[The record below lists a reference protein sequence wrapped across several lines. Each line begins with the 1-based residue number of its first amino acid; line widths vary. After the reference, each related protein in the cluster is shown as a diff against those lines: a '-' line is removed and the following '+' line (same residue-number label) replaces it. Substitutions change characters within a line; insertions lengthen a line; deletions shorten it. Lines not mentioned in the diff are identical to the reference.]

1 MVNCIQDVKITQLNV
16 FGDERGSVLK
26 MISVNSC
33 EFESFGEVYF
43 SEIIKGCI
51 KAWKKHRLQTQNLCV
66 PVGRIQLVMIDD
78 RENSKT
84 YKNRV
89 SLKLERNGAFFLVK
103 IPPGVIY
110 GFKNLSDNNALI
122 VNCTD
127 IPHDPLEGIVFPVHD
142 YDF

>member
-1 MVNCIQDVKITQLNV
+1 MVDCIQDVKITQLNV

-43 SEIIKGCI
+43 SEINKWCI
-51 KAWKKHRLQTQNLCV
+51 KAWKKHRFQTQNLCV

-78 RENSKT
+78 RENSRT

-89 SLKLERNGAFFLVK
+89 SLKLERNEAFFLVK

-110 GFKNLSDNNALI
+110 GFKNLSDKNALI

-127 IPHDPLEGIVFPVHD
+127 IPHDPLEGIVFPVD
-142 YDF
+142 YYNF

>member
-1 MVNCIQDVKITQLNV
+1 MEDYIQDVKITQLSV
-16 FGDERGSVLK
+16 FGDKRGSVLK
-26 MISVNSC
+26 MISVNSR
-33 EFESFGEVYF
+33 EFESFGEVYI
-43 SEIIKGCI
+43 SEINKGCI
-51 KAWKKHRLQTQNLCV
+51 KAWKKHSLQTQNLCV

-84 YKNRV
+84 YKNRISV
-89 SLKLERNGAFFLVK
+89 NLERNEAFFLVK

-127 IPHDPLEGIVFPVHD
+127 IPHDPLEGIVFPVD
-142 YDF
+142 VYNF